1 MMQTTIDQKTFTITF
16 HRELPVSR
24 AEVFDAWTKP
34 EQTAEWWDPTG
45 ARLVTCEIDLRPG
58 GAFRFVNGGH
68 GPPFAC
74 TYAVVERPS
83 RLVFEA
89 MGSVGTV
96 TLEKAASGTRM
107 TVTIRCASRGQ
118 LEQFV
123 KMGVAPKTDR
133 TLDNLVR
140 YVAAFQKASAVS

>member
-1 MMQTTIDQKTFTITF
+1 MQTTIDQETLTIAF
-16 HRELPVSR
+16 ERKLPVSR

-34 EQTAEWWDPTG
+34 EQIAEWWDPTG

-58 GAFRFVNGGH
+58 GAFRFVNDGH
-68 GPPFAC
+68 GPPFTG
-74 TYAVVERPS
+74 TYAVIERPS

-96 TLEKAASGTRM
+96 TLEATGNTTRM
-107 TVTIRCASRGQ
+107 SVTIRCASKEQ

-123 KMGVAPKTDR
+123 KMGVAPNTDC

-140 YVAAFQKASAVS
+140 YVGTQHTASPTP